1 MARPFAFPDPNDR
14 SPNEPSVIVSST
26 QVLGIYNQDS
36 GDSNKMVR
44 VTEKVQTWFED
55 RAKQYQWDKTH
66 FSGNQCLLEVTLNVK
81 KLPTDSEAE

>member
-36 GDSNKMVR
+36 DDSNKMLR
-44 VTEKVQTWFED
+44 VTEKVQNWFEA
-55 RAKQYQWDKTH
+55 RAKDYKWDSTH
-66 FSGNQCLLEVTLNVK
+66 FSGNQCLLAVK
-81 KLPTDSEAE
+81 LDVRELPTGTDEE